1 MLKKRSM
8 FSCFVLN
15 ICKWPE
21 NVFKDPKYAKSTLK
35 MFRYLILY
43 TLEQH
48 FLARKAS
55 YKVFY
60 QKHASSSK
68 SQKKIIVLKQNVC
81 LKNVYGQVIHKL
93 TMLLSTSDFVYWKFL
108 NRKLIL
114 QTLFFK
120 IITEEK

>member
-1 MLKKRSM
+1 MHKKRSM

-68 SQKKIIVLKQNVC
+68 SQKKVIILKRLFKKRLWTGNTQIDD
-81 LKNVYGQVIHKL
+81 VIK
-93 TMLLSTSDFVYWKFL
+93 Y
-108 NRKLIL
+108 I
-114 QTLFFK
+114 
-120 IITEEK
+120 